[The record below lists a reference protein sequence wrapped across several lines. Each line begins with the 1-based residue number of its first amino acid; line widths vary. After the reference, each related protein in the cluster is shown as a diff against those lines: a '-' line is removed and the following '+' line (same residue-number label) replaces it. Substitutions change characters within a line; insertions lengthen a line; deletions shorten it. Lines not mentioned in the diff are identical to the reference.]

1 MLGLMQDHPLLIS
14 TLIDHAARCHPD
26 VEIVSR
32 TCEGP
37 TVKTNWRE
45 LSVRVAKL
53 SNALQRMGVKPGD
66 RVASLA
72 WNTHRHVEL
81 YFAVSGIGAVLNTV
95 NPRLFPEQIEYIV
108 NHAENRVVF
117 FDITFAG
124 IVSDLQSSFSTVEH
138 LVALTDAAHLPA
150 ETPSA
155 VAYEDLIA
163 PEEGEIA
170 WPTFDERTAS
180 SLCYTS
186 GTTGNPKGVLYS
198 HRSTILH
205 SFMVCT
211 ADGFNLSSADS
222 VLLVVPLF
230 HVNAWGIPYAA
241 AMCGAKLVLPGPKLD
256 GKSLFAL
263 AVEEKCTFSLGVPT
277 VWLGFFQ
284 HIDDTPEVDV
294 SALKLQRVVV
304 GGSAAPRAVIERF
317 RDLGVFVI
325 HAWGMSETS
334 PVATVGN
341 LLPKHRGLPL
351 GEQIDVQ
358 VRQGRIVYGVE
369 LKIVDEKR
377 KPLPMDGSVAGDLYV
392 RGPWVTSGYFKGV
405 GGPMLDDGGWFPTGD
420 VARIDSDGYV
430 VLTDRSKDVIKSGG
444 EWISSIDLEN
454 AAVAHPAVQEAAVIG
469 LPHPK
474 WQERPF
480 LIIVPKAGMSAT
492 KDEVLEFLSSRVA
505 KWWLPDDIVFVSEL
519 PHTATGKLQ
528 KTKLREQFRDHVLPR
543 REVHIYECALHSSG
557 LIVWIEAIAYG
568 SAQATANLGGEM
580 PRALFD
586 DPDGTLS
593 MLRDSVGVLI
603 SPDAR
608 SRVAARQ
615 ARSSTRYR

>member
-1 MLGLMQDHPLLIS
+1 MLGLMQDRPLLIS
-14 TLIDHAARCHPD
+14 SLIEHAARYHPD

-37 TVKTNWRE
+37 IVRTNWHALAR
-45 LSVRVAKL
+45 RVARL
-53 SNALQRMGVKPGD
+53 ANALRRLGIRPGD

-95 NPRLFPEQIEYIV
+95 NPRLFPEQIDYIV
-108 NHAENRVVF
+108 NHAENRILF
-117 FDITFAG
+117 YDITFAETVASLRPKLSG
-124 IVSDLQSSFSTVEH
+124 VEH
-138 LVALTDAAHLPA
+138 FVALTDAANMPA
-150 ETPSA
+150 QTA
-155 VAYEDLIA
+155 AATAYEDLIA
-163 PEEGEIA
+163 GEADTID
-170 WPTFDERTAS
+170 WPQFDERTAS

-211 ADGFNLSSADS
+211 ADGFALSSNDS
-222 VLLVVPLF
+222 VMLVVPLF
-230 HVNAWGIPYAA
+230 HVNAWGIPYAS

-256 GKSLFAL
+256 GRSLFEL
-263 AVEEKCTFSLGVPT
+263 AVAERCTFSLGVPT

-284 HIDDTPEVDV
+284 HIDANPGIDT
-294 SALKLQRVVV
+294 SALQLKRVVV
-304 GGSAAPRAVIERF
+304 GGSAAPRAIIERF
-317 RDLGVFVI
+317 RALGVFVI

-341 LLPKHRGLPL
+341 LLPKHAGLP
-351 GEQIDVQ
+351 EKDQVDVQ
-358 VRQGRIVYGVE
+358 VRQGRVVYGVE
-369 LKIVDEKR
+369 LKIVDENHQ
-377 KPLPMDGSVAGDLYV
+377 PLPQDGSVAGDLYV

-405 GGPMLDDGGWFPTGD
+405 GGDMLDADGWFPTGD
-420 VARIDSDGYV
+420 VAKIDRDGYV

-474 WQERPF
+474 WQERP
-480 LIIVPKAGMSAT
+480 LLVVVRKAGASAGR
-492 KDEVLEFLSSRVA
+492 DEILGFLAERVA
-505 KWWLPDDIVFVSEL
+505 KWWLPGDVVFVDDL

-528 KTKLREQFRDHVLPR
+528 KTKLREQFRDHVLP
-543 REVHIYECALHSSG
+543 E
-557 LIVWIEAIAYG
+557 
-568 SAQATANLGGEM
+568 
-580 PRALFD
+580 
-586 DPDGTLS
+586 
-593 MLRDSVGVLI
+593 
-603 SPDAR
+603 
-608 SRVAARQ
+608 
-615 ARSSTRYR
+615 

>member
-1 MLGLMQDHPLLIS
+1 MLGLMQDRPLLIS
-14 TLIDHAARCHPD
+14 TLIDHAARYHPE

-37 TVKTNWRE
+37 TVRTNWRD
-45 LSVRVAKL
+45 LSKRVARL
-53 SNALQRMGVKPGD
+53 ANALRRLGIKPGD

-95 NPRLFPEQIEYIV
+95 NPRLFPEQIDYIV
-108 NHAENRVVF
+108 NHAENRVLF

-124 IVSDLQSSFSTVEH
+124 LVGGLRDKFSTVEH
-138 LVALTDAAHLPA
+138 VVAMTDTMHLPP

-155 VAYEDLIA
+155 LVYEDLLA
-163 PEEGEIA
+163 PEADEIA
-170 WPTFDERTAS
+170 WPVFDERTAS
-180 SLCYTS
+180 ALCYTS

-211 ADGFNLSSADS
+211 VDGFRLSSADS

-230 HVNAWGIPYAA
+230 HVNAWGIPYAS
-241 AMCGAKLVLPGPKLD
+241 AMCGAKMVLPGPALD
-256 GKSLFAL
+256 GKSLFEL
-263 AVEEKCTFSLGVPT
+263 AIAEACTFSLGVPT

-284 HIDDTPEVDV
+284 HIDGTPGIDT
-294 SALKLQRVVV
+294 SALRLNRVVI

-317 RDLGVFVI
+317 RGLGVFVI

-341 LLPKHRGLPL
+341 LLPKHQNLSEK
-351 GEQIDVQ
+351 EQVDVQ
-358 VRQGRIVYGVE
+358 VRQGRVVYGIE
-369 LKIVDEKR
+369 LKIVDEHR
-377 KPLPMDGSVAGDLYV
+377 NVLPQDGSVAGDLYV
-392 RGPWVTSGYFKGV
+392 RGPWITSGYFRGV
-405 GGPMLDDGGWFPTGD
+405 GGDMLDGDGWFPTGD
-420 VARIDSDGYV
+420 VAKIDADGYV

-474 WQERPF
+474 WQERPL
-480 LIIVPKAGMSAT
+480 LIIVPKPGTSPS
-492 KDEVLEFLSSRVA
+492 KDEIIGFLSERVA
-505 KWWLPDDIVFVSEL
+505 KWWLPDDVAFVSQL

-528 KTKLREQFRDHVLPR
+528 KTKLREQFRDHVLT
-543 REVHIYECALHSSG
+543 
-557 LIVWIEAIAYG
+557 
-568 SAQATANLGGEM
+568 TA
-580 PRALFD
+580 
-586 DPDGTLS
+586 
-593 MLRDSVGVLI
+593 
-603 SPDAR
+603 
-608 SRVAARQ
+608 
-615 ARSSTRYR
+615 